1 MAQLLRGSVWIG
13 RCLGIRVGIHPS
25 WLVVFALVVWVLS
38 NSFVDLGGAHAL
50 ALAVITAL
58 AFFGSVVVHEYAHAL
73 VARRF
78 GVATLSI
85 RLFLFGGVATI
96 AAEPPSPGAEA
107 AIAVAGPLCSAAL
120 AGLCGLGLE
129 IARGLA
135 GEPHLALLLMALT
148 AANALLAA
156 FNLLPAFP
164 MDGGRILRAA
174 IWRLRGDHAAA
185 TRLSSVAGMGF
196 ALALGLLGIGL
207 AWHTHHWES
216 LWYVALGGFVS
227 IATIQ
232 SYQQACCRACDDAA
246 GGSKGAPQRKP
257 AA

>member
-25 WLVVFALVVWVLS
+25 WLLVFALVVWMLT
-38 NSFVDLGGAHAL
+38 NSFADLGGAHAL
-50 ALAVITAL
+50 ALAIVTAL
-58 AFFGSVVVHEYAHAL
+58 AFFGSVVVHEFAHAL

-78 GVATLSI
+78 GVATLSV

-129 IARGLA
+129 IVRHIG

-148 AANALLAA
+148 AANAVLAA

-174 IWRLRGDHAAA
+174 VWRLRGDHAAA

-196 ALALGLLGIGL
+196 ALALGLLGVAL
-207 AWHTHHWES
+207 AWRTHHWES

-232 SYQQACCRACDDAA
+232 SYQQACCKACDDAA
-246 GGSKGAPQRKP
+246 GGSKGAP
-257 AA
+257 

>member
-13 RCLGIRVGIHPS
+13 RCFGIRVGIHPS
-25 WLVVFALVVWVLS
+25 WLLVFALVVWTLTS
-38 NSFVDLGGAHAL
+38 SFADLGAAHAL
-50 ALAVITAL
+50 ALAIVTAL
-58 AFFGSVVVHEYAHAL
+58 GFFGSVVVHEFAHAL

-96 AAEPPSPGAEA
+96 ATEPPSPGAEA
-107 AIAVAGPLCSAAL
+107 AIAFAGPLCSAML
-120 AGLCGLGLE
+120 AGVCGLSLE
-129 IARGLA
+129 IVRHTG
-135 GEPHLALLLMALT
+135 GEPHFALVLMALA
-148 AANALLAA
+148 AANAVLAA

-174 IWRLRGDHAAA
+174 VWRLRGDHAAA
-185 TRLSSVAGMGF
+185 TRLASVAGMGF
-196 ALALGLLGIGL
+196 ALALGLLGAGL

-232 SYQQACCRACDDAA
+232 SYQRARCEGCDAAA
-246 GGSKGAPQRKP
+246 GGSKGAP
-257 AA
+257 